1 MTVLLNSAVEWGR
14 EVGHFLIFLFTSFT
28 CLLVT
33 AVIVYTMLQSR
44 ETTAGRLKVH
54 ALVLVLVVLTFAWS
68 GFGGL
73 GQ

>member
-14 EVGHFLIFLFTSFT
+14 EVVHFLIFLFTSFT
-28 CLLVT
+28 CLVVT
-33 AVIVYTMLQSR
+33 AVIVYAMLQSR
-44 ETTAGRLKVH
+44 ETTAGRLKVY

-73 GQ
+73 RQ